1 MSNETID
8 RLVSIV
14 HTLFEQNNALREE
27 LNQLDVN
34 YQELADDYI
43 KLQMENI
50 ELKRSCEYSN
60 SCVFDDGCIEID
72 KTNTQIEPIHPEQMA
87 TINPVEAKKS
97 DGIFPSPASVSNSM
111 VTGTTND
118 KCYALTSVLQEL
130 GQGVSVSKRILIEQ
144 GLFEYRPDASGH
156 NRYQPTDWF
165 KSYAMAHG
173 ILAEFT
179 GHAATPYGNR
189 TFSWYKVTAYGTDII
204 KKTASGD
211 IVWKKFESGPS
222 DWDGYIPVMA
232 GTDNNY

>member
-27 LNQLDVN
+27 LKQLDVN

-50 ELKRSCEYSN
+50 ELNRSCEYSE
-60 SCVFDDGCIEID
+60 SCVCDDGCNELDSI
-72 KTNTQIEPIHPEQMA
+72 NNSIEPIPPEQMS
-87 TINPVEAKKS
+87 TISPIEAKKS
-97 DGIFPSPASVSNSM
+97 NGIFPSPASVSNSM

-118 KCYALTSVLQEL
+118 KCYALTAVLQDL
-130 GQGVSVSKRILIEQ
+130 NQGVTVSKRILIEQ
-144 GLFEYRPDASGH
+144 GLFEYKHDTRGH

-179 GHAATPYGNR
+179 GHASTQSGDK
-189 TFSWYKVTAYGTDII
+189 TFSWYKVTSYGTDII

-222 DWDGYIPVMA
+222 EWGGYIPVPSS
-232 GTDNNY
+232 TSNN

>member
-8 RLVSIV
+8 RLVKIV
-14 HTLFEQNNALREE
+14 HTLFEQNNNLREAIE
-27 LNQLDVN
+27 QLEVS
-34 YQELADDYI
+34 YHELADDYI
-43 KLQMENI
+43 KLQLENA
-50 ELKRSCEYSN
+50 ELKRSCDYSN
-60 SCVFDDGCIEID
+60 SETTDIPDNFCDCAHAYDPSEL
-72 KTNTQIEPIHPEQMA
+72 A
-87 TINPVEAKKS
+87 TVKPFQPPV
-97 DGIFPSPASVSNSM
+97 DNGIFPSPASVSNSM

-118 KCYALTSVLQEL
+118 KCYALTAVLQEL
-130 GQGVSVSKRILIEQ
+130 NQGVTVSKRILIEQ
-144 GLFEYRPDASGH
+144 GLFEYKPFSRGH

-179 GHAATPYGNR
+179 GHATTQSGDK

-222 DWDGYIPVMA
+222 EWGGYIPVPSS
-232 GTDNNY
+232 TSNN